1 MDKKFYRAT
10 MIGGAILFAIGV
22 ILILYAAD
30 IGGELAHHAIQA
42 NGGSMATEE
51 YMFIMQSKTLS
62 FQLIGTICSIV
73 GGIGSFLFAYKHSC

>member
-10 MIGGAILFAIGV
+10 VIGGVILFVIGI

-62 FQLIGTICSIV
+62 FQLVGTVCAIV
-73 GGIGSFLFAYKHSC
+73 GGIGVFLFEYKRN